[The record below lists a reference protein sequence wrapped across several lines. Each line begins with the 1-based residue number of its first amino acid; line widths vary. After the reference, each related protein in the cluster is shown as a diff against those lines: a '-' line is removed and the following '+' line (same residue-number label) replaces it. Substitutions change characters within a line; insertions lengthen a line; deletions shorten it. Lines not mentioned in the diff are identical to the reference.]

1 MSVLVVGS
9 VALDSIETPFG
20 RVEEVLGGSASYF
33 SYAASL
39 FTAVRLVGVVGE
51 DFPAEYMEGFR
62 RRGIDITGL
71 VREPGA
77 TFRWRGRYQAAMNVA
92 ETLEVHLAVFGE
104 FRPVV
109 PPAYRDTEFVFLAN
123 ASPQAQLEVRRQ
135 VPSARLVVAD
145 TMNFWIANERQ
156 GVLALLREVDGLV
169 ANDQEVRQ
177 LTGVQ
182 NLVSAAREILRL
194 GPRLV
199 VVKKGEHGSMLVT
212 ATESKGPRP
221 PAVHRE
227 AGGHPPERSETELF
241 FLPAY
246 PTTEVKDP
254 TGAGDSFA
262 GGMMGYL
269 ARTGDLTDK
278 ALRKALAYGTVV
290 ASFTVEDFGLRR
302 LAAGRLEEVEQRV
315 AELEQMTRL

>member
-1 MSVLVVGS
+1 
-9 VALDSIETPFG
+9 
-20 RVEEVLGGSASYF
+20 
-33 SYAASL
+33 
-39 FTAVRLVGVVGE
+39 
-51 DFPAEYMEGFR
+51 
-62 RRGIDITGL
+62 
-71 VREPGA
+71 
-77 TFRWRGRYQAAMNVA
+77 MNVA
-92 ETLEVHLAVFGE
+92 ETLEVHLNVFGE

-135 VPSARLVVAD
+135 VPCARLVVAD

-177 LTGVQ
+177 LTGVE
-182 NLVSAAREILRL
+182 NLVAAAREILRL

-212 ATESKGPRP
+212 ATEPKGPRS
-221 PAVHRE
+221 
-227 AGGHPPERSETELF
+227 PERSQAQLF

-262 GGMMGYL
+262 GGMMGHL
-269 ARTGDLTDK
+269 ARVGGVTDE

-290 ASFTVEDFGLRR
+290 ASLTVEDFSLRR
-302 LAAGRLEEVEQRV
+302 LTESRLEEVEERV
-315 AELEQMTRL
+315 GELERMTRLARG

>member
-1 MSVLVVGS
+1 V
-9 VALDSIETPFG
+9 
-20 RVEEVLGGSASYF
+20 
-33 SYAASL
+33 
-39 FTAVRLVGVVGE
+39 
-51 DFPAEYMEGFR
+51 EGFR
-62 RRGIDITGL
+62 RRGIDISGL

-77 TFRWRGRYQAAMNVA
+77 TFRWRGRYEGAMNVA
-92 ETLEVHLAVFGE
+92 ETLEVHLNVFGE

-156 GVLALLREVDGLV
+156 GVLALLREVDGVV

-177 LTGVQ
+177 LTGVE
-182 NLVSAAREILRL
+182 NLVAAAREILRL

-212 ATESKGPRP
+212 ATEPKGPRSP
-221 PAVHRE
+221 GARQLT
-227 AGGHPPERSETELF
+227 GGQPQERFETRLF

-269 ARTGDLTDK
+269 ARVGDVTDA
-278 ALRKALAYGTVV
+278 ALGKALAYGTVV
-290 ASFTVEDFGLRR
+290 ASLTVEDFGLRR
-302 LAAGRLEEVEQRV
+302 LTTVRLEEVEERV
-315 AELEQMTRL
+315 AQLERMTRL

>member
-1 MSVLVVGS
+1 
-9 VALDSIETPFG
+9 
-20 RVEEVLGGSASYF
+20 VLGGSASYF

-51 DFPAEYMEGFR
+51 DFPAGHVEAFR
-62 RRGIDITGL
+62 RRGIDVTGL
-71 VREPGA
+71 VRQPGA
-77 TFRWRGRYQAAMNVA
+77 TFRWRGRYQGAMNVA
-92 ETLEVHLAVFGE
+92 ETLEVHLNVFGE

-135 VPSARLVVAD
+135 MTSPRLVVAD

-169 ANDQEVRQ
+169 VNDQEARQ

-182 NLVSAAREILRL
+182 NLVSAAREVLRL

-212 ATESKGPRP
+212 A
-221 PAVHRE
+221 
-227 AGGHPPERSETELF
+227 AGLF

-262 GGMMGYL
+262 GGMMGHL
-269 ARTGDLTDK
+269 ART
-278 ALRKALAYGTVV
+278 ASVAEAVLRKALAYGTVV
-290 ASFTVEDFGLRR
+290 ASLTVEDFSLRR
-302 LAAGRLEEVEQRV
+302 LAESRLEEVEQRV
-315 AELEQMTRL
+315 AELDQMTRL

>member
-20 RVEEVLGGSASYF
+20 RAEEVLGGSASYF

-39 FTAVRLVGVVGE
+39 FTAVRLVGVVGD
-51 DFPAEYMEGFR
+51 DFPAEHVEAFR
-62 RRGIDITGL
+62 RRGIDVTGL

-77 TFRWRGRYQAAMNVA
+77 TFRWRGRYQGAMNVA
-92 ETLEVHLAVFGE
+92 ETLEVHLNVFGE

-123 ASPQAQLEVRRQ
+123 ASPQTQLEVRRQ
-135 VPSARLVVAD
+135 MTSARLVVAD

-156 GVLALLREVDGLV
+156 GLLTLLREVDGLV
-169 ANDQEVRQ
+169 VNDQEARQ
-177 LTGVQ
+177 LTGVE
-182 NLVSAAREILRL
+182 NLISAAREILRL

-212 ATESKGPRP
+212 A
-221 PAVHRE
+221 
-227 AGGHPPERSETELF
+227 AGLF

-262 GGMMGYL
+262 GGMMGHL
-269 ARTGDLTDK
+269 ARTASVTEA

-290 ASFTVEDFGLRR
+290 ASLTVEDFGLRR
-302 LAAGRLEEVEQRV
+302 LAESRLEEVEQRV

>member
-20 RVEEVLGGSASYF
+20 RAEEVLGGSASYF
-33 SYAASL
+33 GYAASL
-39 FTAVRLVGVVGE
+39 FTEVRLVGVVGE
-51 DFPAEYMEGFR
+51 DFPAEHLDGFR

-71 VREPGA
+71 VRQPGA
-77 TFRWRGRYQAAMNVA
+77 TFRWRGRYQGAMNVA
-92 ETLEVHLAVFGE
+92 ETLEVHLNVFGE

-109 PPAYRDTEFVFLAN
+109 PAGYRDTEFVFLAN

-135 VPSARLVVAD
+135 MTSARLVVAD
-145 TMNFWIANERQ
+145 TMNFWIANERE
-156 GVLALLREVDGLV
+156 GVLTLLREVDGLV

-177 LTGVQ
+177 LTGVE

-212 ATESKGPRP
+212 
-221 PAVHRE
+221 E
-227 AGGHPPERSETELF
+227 AGLF
-241 FLPAY
+241 FLAAY
-246 PTTEVKDP
+246 PTTQVKDP

-269 ARTGDLTDK
+269 ARAGGVTEEH
-278 ALRKALAYGTVV
+278 LRKALAYGTVV

-302 LAAGRLEEVEQRV
+302 LAESRLAEVEQRV

>member
-1 MSVLVVGS
+1 MSVLGVGS
-9 VALDSIETPFG
+9 VALDTIETPFG
-20 RVEEVLGGSASYF
+20 RAEEVLGGSASYF

-51 DFPAEYMEGFR
+51 DFPAEHVEAFR
-62 RRGIDITGL
+62 RRGIDVTGL
-71 VREPGA
+71 IRQPGK
-77 TFRWRGRYQAAMNVA
+77 TFRWRGRYQGAMNVA
-92 ETLEVHLAVFGE
+92 ETLEVHLNVFGE

-135 VPSARLVVAD
+135 MTSARLVVAD
-145 TMNFWIANERQ
+145 TMNFWIANDRQ
-156 GVLALLREVDGLV
+156 GVLALLGEVDGLV
-169 ANDQEVRQ
+169 VNDQEVRQ
-177 LTGVQ
+177 LTGVE

-212 ATESKGPRP
+212 A
-221 PAVHRE
+221 
-227 AGGHPPERSETELF
+227 AGLF

-246 PTTEVKDP
+246 PTTDVKDP

-262 GGMMGYL
+262 GGMMGHL
-269 ARTGDLTDK
+269 ARTASVTEA

-290 ASFTVEDFGLRR
+290 ASLTVEDFSLRR
-302 LAAGRLEEVEQRV
+302 LAESRLEEVEQRV